1 MSSAHANLHHFVLK
15 KFKPIVASKSAQKPS
30 AFTVDINPEHLSA
43 LNFFK
48 THRELLSPF
57 M

>member
-1 MSSAHANLHHFVLK
+1 MQICITLFKKNLNQF
-15 KFKPIVASKSAQKPS
+15 IASKSAQKPS